1 VFPPTDDV
9 AFAGAFEHLE
19 PWRGQGQGRL
29 VFRQAHEM
37 VSESPSA
44 AFWRPGNSCNGNCE
58 VPQVDEEQN
67 PLVGILIPA
76 VSYGFDC
83 RQYVVCLCDCYQAN
97 AANGEFIHD
106 QRLTRH
112 ISQAGLHIQLRGH
125 QEGDQPTS
133 RDAIVDNEAT
143 RCEADQTAY
152 ELNGFD

>member
-83 RQYVVCLCDCYQAN
+83 RQYVVFLCDCYQAN

-112 ISQAGLHIQLRGH
+112 ISQFRKQSC
-125 QEGDQPTS
+125 TS
-133 RDAIVDNEAT
+133 NFVGTKKGISRPLVT
-143 RCEADQTAY
+143 RS
-152 ELNGFD
+152 